1 MPSSRFFKYLTPAV
15 LCFAIG
21 LSSPLW
27 YAARASALGLLFA
40 VGSLIYGAIS
50 ASVEA
55 EDVAKKS
62 KEESDPIKKARMR
75 RSALKPIRFALGALI
90 CSLCLLAP
98 TAYRIIVRANN
109 T

>member
-1 MPSSRFFKYLTPAV
+1 MSNPRFLKYLTPAV

-50 ASVEA
+50 ASVDA
-55 EDVAKKS
+55 EDVVKRT
-62 KEESDPIKKARMR
+62 KEESDPVKKARMR
-75 RSALKPIRFALGALI
+75 HSALKPIRFALGAFI

-98 TAYRIIVRANN
+98 TAYRIIGRINN